1 MINEL
6 YCLIGEIL
14 ENAQYIE
21 WNLAVL
27 ICKSNRIKTT
37 LNEEE
42 LFDSM
47 QTSTMGQI
55 IGDAEKINIFSDE
68 DLTELKYIL
77 MKRNY
82 LAHHFFKKNDIVK
95 HQNNTGFLNNKIC
108 ELRNILSRFQSF
120 NQYLASIE

>member
-1 MINEL
+1 MIDEL

-27 ICKSNRIKTT
+27 ICKSNKVKSAF
-37 LNEEE
+37 NVEEF
-42 LFDSM
+42 FDSM
-47 QTSTMGQI
+47 QSSTMGQI
-55 IGDAEKINIFSDE
+55 IRKAEEIKIFSNE

-77 MKRNY
+77 TKRNY

-95 HQNNTGFLNNKIC
+95 HQNNAEFLNNKMG

-120 NQYLASIE
+120 NQYIALLA

>member
-6 YCLIGEIL
+6 YCLVGEIL

-27 ICKSNRIKTT
+27 ICKSNRINTT

-55 IGDAEKINIFSDE
+55 IGYAEKIKIFTDE
-68 DLTELKYIL
+68 DLKELKYIL
-77 MKRNY
+77 IKRNY

-95 HQNNTGFLNNKIC
+95 HQNNTDFLHNNIG
-108 ELRNILSRFQSF
+108 ELRNILSSFQTF
-120 NQYLASIE
+120 NQYLALLA

>member
-6 YCLIGEIL
+6 YCLVGEIL

-27 ICKSNRIKTT
+27 ICKSNRIKTP

-47 QTSTMGQI
+47 QTATMGQI
-55 IGDAEKINIFSDE
+55 IGDAEKSNILSAE
-68 DLTELKYIL
+68 DLNELKYIL

-95 HQNNTGFLNNKIC
+95 HQNNAGFLNNKIG
-108 ELRNILSRFQSF
+108 ELRNILSRFQDF